1 MKRIVYIILI
11 TFNMVFLILLSLE
24 DLNLRNRICESQ
36 KKLSILTNTDQN
48 YRKRESSSYTK
59 DIEDF
64 TKDDKLYIKNLE
76 TIPDKRLVSIEI
88 GTKGNLEDIDKLL
101 IKIES
106 KSSFENFAKINI
118 IQEDKNVLDA
128 DINVEFTESR
138 QHE

>member
-1 MKRIVYIILI
+1 
-11 TFNMVFLILLSLE
+11 MVFLILLSLE